1 MAQVHIRDVGEEII
15 RKEKAI
21 TLSGREFC
29 VVMNPIDNGK
39 TQWGKKELRKGE

>member
-1 MAQVHIRDVGEEII
+1 M

-29 VVMNPIDNGK
+29 VVMNPIKEGK
-39 TQWGKKELRKGE
+39 NQWGKKELRTGE